1 MNEKPDDDDDDDL
14 TKSNWTTYL
23 KLILMHGQKKKM
35 FIDANKYRV
44 KGKMQGVICTFDRW
58 LCASVH

>member
-1 MNEKPDDDDDDDL
+1 MNEKPDDDDDL

-44 KGKMQGVICTFDRW
+44 KG
-58 LCASVH
+58 